1 MSSTLPCVDRVDY
14 RFQLININPAESVAV
29 LNQCPD
35 FRSLKQSGKV
45 RIRHTRQSTAVRF
58 RDDCSPVL
66 VDRVY
71 FRLMRLIFPDFN
83 RGLLEA
89 YSCPTSSDSI
99 N

>member
-1 MSSTLPCVDRVDY
+1 
-14 RFQLININPAESVAV
+14 
-29 LNQCPD
+29 
-35 FRSLKQSGKV
+35 
-45 RIRHTRQSTAVRF
+45 
-58 RDDCSPVL
+58 